1 MGYWKLALRIGI
13 VSASLI
19 VASGIAIGTIEVPGV
34 DALAILLARLAAFV
48 FSVMGVPATLD
59 GAVIDAGDFVAV
71 IAVQCTAIELILVY
85 SAAVLVT
92 PVHLTARI
100 WALVLGMLAL
110 CVLNLVRV
118 VSLLLVGVSFP
129 EHFDTAHLFVWQVGM
144 AAAALAMWLAWY
156 GRATGSG
163 RIQTS

>member
-34 DALAILLARLAAFV
+34 DALAILLARLAAFAFGV
-48 FSVMGVPATLD
+48 VGVPATLD

-71 IAVQCTAIELILVY
+71 VAVQCTAIELILVY

-92 PVHLTARI
+92 PVHLTART

-129 EHFDTAHLFVWQVGM
+129 DHFDTAHLFVWQVGM
-144 AAAALAMWLAWY
+144 AAAALAMWLVWY